1 MVDTIVSLLLQRK
14 GPKYKWGNCPKS
26 VTQEVAEMGFEL
38 TVEQSF

>member
-26 VTQEVAEMGFEL
+26 VTQGVAEMGFEL
-38 TVEQSF
+38 TVE